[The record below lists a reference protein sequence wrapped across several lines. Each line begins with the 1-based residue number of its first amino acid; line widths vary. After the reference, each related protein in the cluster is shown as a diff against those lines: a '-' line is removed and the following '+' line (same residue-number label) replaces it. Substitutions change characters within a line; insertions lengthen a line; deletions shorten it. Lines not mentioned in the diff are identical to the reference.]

1 MHYIGIDIGGTTIK
15 AARIDA
21 GGAVEQSASSP
32 TPANDLDSLLAA
44 ISDLVSR
51 LTADQPASGVGV
63 GIPGLRNARTR
74 VIQIS
79 PRIPCIRDV
88 NLEELLQRKLRIPVV
103 TENDANAGAVAE
115 WRCGSG
121 KGLQHMAYITLGTGL
136 GCGLILSGALFRG
149 ASGYAGELGH
159 TVVEPGGRPCDCGAT
174 GCIETRV
181 SGPGIVQTAQEMRV
195 SGDISSAGSIYHSA
209 LQGNEGAQEVF
220 NETGR
225 YLGMLCAN
233 LINLLNLQCIV
244 VGGGVIAS
252 GDLLLGP
259 TRDEVHRRAF
269 PASAQDCPIVQ
280 SQLWPD
286 AGTIGAAMLA
296 RDNS

>member
-1 MHYIGIDIGGTTIK
+1 
-15 AARIDA
+15 
-21 GGAVEQSASSP
+21 
-32 TPANDLDSLLAA
+32 
-44 ISDLVSR
+44 
-51 LTADQPASGVGV
+51 
-63 GIPGLRNARTR
+63 
-74 VIQIS
+74 
-79 PRIPCIRDV
+79 
-88 NLEELLQRKLRIPVV
+88 
-103 TENDANAGAVAE
+103 
-115 WRCGSG
+115 
-121 KGLQHMAYITLGTGL
+121 
-136 GCGLILSGALFRG
+136 
-149 ASGYAGELGH
+149 
-159 TVVEPGGRPCDCGAT
+159 
-174 GCIETRV
+174 
-181 SGPGIVQTAQEMRV
+181 MRV